1 MPSQISSQK
10 ISTLFSLAK
19 KCYNKHHTVRMKL
32 ICTNFCFF
40 LFAFMLSVPAANAQK
55 KNKKK
60 PPEPAAQNIVITEN
74 GNSRYRIVVPSHATA
89 DEKKAST
96 VLQHYLLEISGAA
109 LPIVPANLSHT
120 AYEIVLGQNERL
132 DELATPV
139 DLKALQEDG
148 FTIRT
153 DSSRLIIAGGS
164 EKGTLYGVYSFLE
177 EYLGCRM
184 YTASVKII
192 PEQKNITLGVIN
204 NTQVPVIT
212 FRDTHYRGTW
222 DPEYTEWHK
231 LDHEP
236 DGGRPDWGMWVHTFN
251 ELVPPS
257 TYYDQHPEYF
267 AMVKG
272 KRIPTQPCLS
282 NPAVLEITIN
292 NLRKKIAQRPDA
304 KYWSVSQNDNKD
316 YCTCD
321 KCKALDEREGSP
333 SGSII
338 NFVNQVADQFPDK
351 MISTL
356 AYEYGRHAPKTLKPR
371 SNVNIMLCSIEAFR
385 DKPLDEDMASAE
397 FVTDVREWGKIAK
410 DIIVWDYVIQFNH
423 LVSPFP
429 NLHVLQPN
437 LRFFA
442 ENGVT
447 AMFEQ
452 GNREVGGEFAALRSY
467 MISKLLWNP
476 YQNADTLMND
486 FLRGYY
492 GKAAKPIRRYIDEM
506 RIAQERGGKP
516 LRIFGS
522 PVDAEDTYLSPPMMK
537 KYESLFDEAQTAV
550 ANDATLLERVRIA
563 RLPLQY
569 ARMEQAKKNY
579 VGDNGMF
586 VKENGQWHVRNEI
599 RTMIDPFTD
608 LCIREGV
615 TQLKEWATSP
625 EAYRSSLYRLFA
637 EGMKEH
643 LAYGRKVTFISPDP
657 TSLKEGQEKM
667 LTDGFRGSH
676 DYDNNWFIFPG
687 KDLEVVIDLGE
698 PTTVRRIGS
707 GYYQLGFWL
716 RLLPKNVEYY
726 TSLDGKKFEL
736 VANIENTLPIDQYG
750 GILRD
755 FIAEFEPR
763 TARYIK
769 VKARSIGNTPG
780 WHPGAGRPANML
792 VDEIVVE

>member
-236 DGGRPDWGMWVHTFN
+236 DGGRPAWGMWVHTFN

-321 KCKALDEREGSP
+321 K
-333 SGSII
+333 
-338 NFVNQVADQFPDK
+338 
-351 MISTL
+351 
-356 AYEYGRHAPKTLKPR
+356 
-371 SNVNIMLCSIEAFR
+371 
-385 DKPLDEDMASAE
+385 
-397 FVTDVREWGKIAK
+397 
-410 DIIVWDYVIQFNH
+410 
-423 LVSPFP
+423 
-429 NLHVLQPN
+429 
-437 LRFFA
+437 
-442 ENGVT
+442 
-447 AMFEQ
+447 
-452 GNREVGGEFAALRSY
+452 
-467 MISKLLWNP
+467 
-476 YQNADTLMND
+476 
-486 FLRGYY
+486 
-492 GKAAKPIRRYIDEM
+492 
-506 RIAQERGGKP
+506 
-516 LRIFGS
+516 
-522 PVDAEDTYLSPPMMK
+522 
-537 KYESLFDEAQTAV
+537 
-550 ANDATLLERVRIA
+550 
-563 RLPLQY
+563 
-569 ARMEQAKKNY
+569 
-579 VGDNGMF
+579 
-586 VKENGQWHVRNEI
+586 
-599 RTMIDPFTD
+599 
-608 LCIREGV
+608 
-615 TQLKEWATSP
+615 
-625 EAYRSSLYRLFA
+625 
-637 EGMKEH
+637 
-643 LAYGRKVTFISPDP
+643 
-657 TSLKEGQEKM
+657 
-667 LTDGFRGSH
+667 
-676 DYDNNWFIFPG
+676 
-687 KDLEVVIDLGE
+687 
-698 PTTVRRIGS
+698 
-707 GYYQLGFWL
+707 
-716 RLLPKNVEYY
+716 
-726 TSLDGKKFEL
+726 
-736 VANIENTLPIDQYG
+736 
-750 GILRD
+750 
-755 FIAEFEPR
+755 
-763 TARYIK
+763 
-769 VKARSIGNTPG
+769 
-780 WHPGAGRPANML
+780 
-792 VDEIVVE
+792 